1 MDDQPQYEV
10 GYQKPPKHTQWKAGQ
25 SGNPNGRPKKIK
37 DFEKL
42 IDIELSKTLRITE
55 GGQQVTLT
63 KREVIIKTL
72 VNDALKNNPR
82 SIKMLIPLM
91 AKHYTVEGF
100 QPDAADREAFNQLI
114 QQFGSTDAGQFQEID
129 DDHEE

>member
-1 MDDQPQYEV
+1 MDDQPEYEV

-42 IDIELSKTLRITE
+42 IDIELSKELRITE
-55 GGQQVTLT
+55 GGRQVTLT

-72 VNDALKNNPR
+72 INDALKGDLKAT
-82 SIKMLIPLM
+82 KMVLPFI
-91 AKHYTVEGF
+91 AKHQTIEGF
-100 QPDAADREAFNQLI
+100 QPDTADREAFNQLL
-114 QQFGSTDAGQFQEID
+114 QQFGSADAGPVQEIN
-129 DDHEE
+129 HENEE

>member
-1 MDDQPQYEV
+1 MDDQPQYEI

-42 IDIELSKTLRITE
+42 IDIELSKELRITE
-55 GGQQVTLT
+55 GGRQVTLT

-72 VNDALKNNPR
+72 INDAVR
-82 SIKMLIPLM
+82 SDMRAIKMLLSLM
-91 AKHYTVEGF
+91 SKHQTIEGF
-100 QPDAADREAFNQLI
+100 QPDAGDRQAFEQLI
-114 QQFGSTDAGQFQEID
+114 RQLGSAEENQSKERTDE
-129 DDHEE
+129 

>member
-42 IDIELSKTLRITE
+42 IDIELSKELRITE
-55 GGQQVTLT
+55 GGQKVTLT

-72 VNDALKNNPR
+72 INDALKGNLR
-82 SIKMLIPLM
+82 AMKMVLPFI
-91 AKHYTVEGF
+91 ANEKTVEGF
-100 QPDAADREAFNQLI
+100 QPDAADREALNQLI
-114 QQFGSTDAGQFQEID
+114 EQFGSTEAGQTQEVHND
-129 DDHEE
+129 EA